1 MKAGQGESSM
11 IRMVKRLYGPPL
23 SYPDHLQE
31 QNEQLFGNGS
41 ELKRGRVRIVV
52 GWRQI
57 GRAHV

>member
-11 IRMVKRLYGPPL
+11 IRRMVKRLYGPPL

-41 ELKRGRVRIVV
+41 ELKKGL
-52 GWRQI
+52 G
-57 GRAHV
+57 